1 MTTKPADIIID
12 IHDVTV
18 TYDKRAVLWDVDC
31 QLPAGKLVAIIGPNG
46 AGKTTLLKAIMGL
59 VPLAS
64 GEVRIYGE
72 SIEQVRNRIA
82 YVPQRESVDWTFPVN
97 VLDVVLMG
105 RYGKLPLFHR
115 PGRTDHDIALKALE
129 RVGLQDY
136 TKRHISKLSGGQQQR
151 VFLARALA
159 QEPDLYLMDEPFS
172 GVDIATEEKIIQVL
186 QQLRDEG
193 KTVLLVH
200 HDLQTVQ
207 SRFDWVVM
215 VNMRKIADGPTQEV
229 FTNENLNT
237 TFGAQLN
244 ILSKVADLSKQTG
257 IIRHNRRV

>member
-1 MTTKPADIIID
+1 MNPADTIID
-12 IHDVTV
+12 IHDLTV

-72 SIEQVRNRIA
+72 SIEYVRKRIA

-115 PGRTDHDIALKALE
+115 PDRTDHESAMQALE

-215 VNMRKIADGPTQEV
+215 VNMRKIADGPPEEV

-244 ILSKVADLSKQTG
+244 ILSKVAERSKQTG
-257 IIRHNRRV
+257 IIRHSRRV